1 MLVHKFVTTG
11 TIEEKIDLM
20 IAGKKALAEN
30 LLGADE
36 EIRLT
41 ELSDAELI
49 DLVRLDLSRAA
60 DQ

>member
-1 MLVHKFVTTG
+1 VTTG

-20 IAGKKALAEN
+20 ITGKKALAEN
-30 LLGADE
+30 LLGSGE

-49 DLVRLDLSRAA
+49 DMVRLDLSRAA